1 MTKQILQ
8 LAIPAFILALTI
20 LVGVPD
26 SAFAQGQGKAHIMD
40 LKVETHDDGTK
51 ECVGDPNVLRVNAGD
66 IIVFRAKDVVVNH
79 VRWHRPSQAQMSEKA
94 LSQQP
99 DQEDGFA
106 KGSAF
111 SIMVNPDIQE
121 TSTFVLDVKCG
132 EEPDGPPVIIVDP

>member
-1 MTKQILQ
+1 MTKQFLRSAVPALFLTFMVLMSMPDGA
-8 LAIPAFILALTI
+8 LAQ
-20 LVGVPD
+20 
-26 SAFAQGQGKAHIMD
+26 SKAHIMD
-40 LKVETHDDGTK
+40 LVVETHDDGTK

-66 IIVFRAKDVVVNH
+66 IIVFRARDVVVNH

-132 EEPDGPPVIIVDP
+132 EELDGPPVIIVDP